1 MFARARSTTRTPCRT
16 DKPRFLGPERMAAPR
31 SPSRALSVRACRS
44 LSGALHTMARRA
56 RVGLPCD
63 LLPVPF
69 INAER
74 ISITVSQ
81 EISFTRAF
89 GHMLLPAPAPLAGG
103 AAVGTW
109 PREVFRFIARVTQGR
124 TRRRAGGGGPAGA
137 RPRAGPTARVQK
149 KLRVFSSSPNNLS
162 IAPPTHSG
170 GTTANLKAPPGE
182 PSSGL
187 PRRVAHRPGGESVR
201 SR

>member
-63 LLPVPF
+63 LPVPF
-69 INAER
+69 INAEHGYQGDLFHAC
-74 ISITVSQ
+74 IWAH
-81 EISFTRAF
+81 AF
-89 GHMLLPAPAPLAGG
+89 
-103 AAVGTW
+103 
-109 PREVFRFIARVTQGR
+109 ARSSPS
-124 TRRRAGGGGPAGA
+124 RRRGRSGA
-137 RPRAGPTARVQK
+137 LGRAHPARVQK

-162 IAPPTHSG
+162 IAPPTHGG

-187 PRRVAHRPGGESVR
+187 PRRVAHRPEGESVR

>member
-63 LLPVPF
+63 LPVPF
-69 INAER
+69 INAEHGYQGDLFHAC
-74 ISITVSQ
+74 IWAH
-81 EISFTRAF
+81 AF
-89 GHMLLPAPAPLAGG
+89 
-103 AAVGTW
+103 
-109 PREVFRFIARVTQGR
+109 ARSSPS
-124 TRRRAGGGGPAGA
+124 RRRGRSGALGRAHPRPPRRGA
-137 RPRAGPTARVQK
+137 RGARCGQGHPARVQK

-162 IAPPTHSG
+162 IAPPTHGG